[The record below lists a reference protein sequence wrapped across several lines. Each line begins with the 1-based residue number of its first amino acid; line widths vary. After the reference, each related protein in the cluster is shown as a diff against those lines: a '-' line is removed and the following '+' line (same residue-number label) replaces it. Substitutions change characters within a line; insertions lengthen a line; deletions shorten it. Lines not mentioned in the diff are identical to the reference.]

1 MNIDNQ
7 YKRAVLYF
15 LFSCGESARSAAIKI
30 NSVHGEHT
38 ISVRT
43 AQKWFKKFKVGE
55 SSIYDEPRSGR
66 PVNFDNDVLK
76 NLVESE
82 PQLTVDEIAER
93 MDSSHGTVF
102 RHLKEIGKVSK
113 LGKWVPHELSE
124 ANCLQRINIC
134 TSLLSRFEREPFLD
148 RLVTG
153 DEKWIIYHNVRR
165 KRQWT
170 DKGKQPIPTAKVS
183 LHPKKILLSVWWDM
197 YGVIYYELL
206 EPNQTINADVY
217 SEQLRRLN
225 LELIKKRPRLVN
237 IKKVLFH
244 HDNARPHTARTM
256 LQKIS
261 EFNWEL
267 LPHPAYSPDIAPSDF
282 HLFRGLQNFLLGK
295 KLNSKQDVQ
304 NELST
309 FFASKPESFYSNGI
323 KKLPVRWREIVDSGG
338 KYIID

>member
-1 MNIDNQ
+1 MNINNQ

-15 LFSCGESARSAAIKI
+15 LFLCGETARSAAIKI
-30 NSVHGEHT
+30 NSVHGEHS

-43 AQKWFKKFKVGE
+43 AQKWFKKFKDGG
-55 SSIYDEPRSGR
+55 SSIEDDPRSGR
-66 PVNFDNDVLK
+66 PVDFNNDVLK

-82 PQLTVDEIAER
+82 PQLTVDQIAER

-124 ANCLQRINIC
+124 INCQQRLNIC
-134 TSLLSRFEREPFLD
+134 TSLLSRLEREPFLD

-153 DEKWIIYHNVRR
+153 DEKWILYHNVTR

-170 DKGKQPIPTAKVS
+170 DKDKQPSPTAKVS

-197 YGVIYYELL
+197 YGVIHYELL
-206 EPNQTINADVY
+206 EPNQTINAKVY
-217 SEQLRRLN
+217 SEQLSRLN
-225 LELIKKRPRLVN
+225 SELIKKRPRLVN

-244 HDNARPHTARTM
+244 HDNARPHTARTT

-267 LPHPAYSPDIAPSDF
+267 LPHPPYSPDIAPSDF
-282 HLFRGLQNFLLGK
+282 HLFRSLQNFLLRK
-295 KLNSKQDVQ
+295 KLKSKDEVRK
-304 NELST
+304 ELSN
-309 FFASKPESFYSNGI
+309 FFTSKPESFYTSGI
-323 KKLPVRWREIVDSGG
+323 KKLPVRWREIVDNGG